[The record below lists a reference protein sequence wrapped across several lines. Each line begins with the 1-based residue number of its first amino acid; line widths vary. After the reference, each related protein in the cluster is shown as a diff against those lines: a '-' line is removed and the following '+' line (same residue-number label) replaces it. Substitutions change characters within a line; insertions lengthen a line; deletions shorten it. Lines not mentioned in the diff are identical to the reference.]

1 MTESTVRLTRGL
13 ANRIPTGI
21 LTNGSLPPGGSI
33 SMAFSDGIIHVTL
46 DQTGDW
52 TITAGL
58 SAYSDRLLHLTKTL
72 EDLGFFHAAEQAG
85 VIYHLWTTALGEESD
100 NRVLAE
106 ETLLKVLKSFQ
117 AQEHPS
123 YIS

>member
-1 MTESTVRLTRGL
+1 
-13 ANRIPTGI
+13 
-21 LTNGSLPPGGSI
+21 
-33 SMAFSDGIIHVTL
+33 MAFYDGIVHVTL

-58 SAYSDRLLHLTKTL
+58 SATSDRLIQLTKTL

-100 NRVLAE
+100 NRVLVE
-106 ETLLKVLKSFQ
+106 ETLLKVLRSFQ
-117 AQEHPS
+117 SREPPV
-123 YIS
+123 YIG

>member
-1 MTESTVRLTRGL
+1 
-13 ANRIPTGI
+13 
-21 LTNGSLPPGGSI
+21 
-33 SMAFSDGIIHVTL
+33 MAFSDGIVHVTL

-58 SAYSDRLLHLTKTL
+58 SASSDRLVHLTKTL

-85 VIYHLWTTALGEESD
+85 MIYHLWTTALGEESD

-117 AQEHPS
+117 YREPPS

>member
-1 MTESTVRLTRGL
+1 MTESTVRLTHGL
-13 ANRIPTGI
+13 AGRVPPEIF
-21 LTNGSLPPGGSI
+21 TNGSLQPGCSI

-58 SAYSDRLLHLTKTL
+58 SASSDRLVHLTKAL
-72 EDLGFFHAAEQAG
+72 ENLGFFHAAEQAG
-85 VIYHLWTTALGEESD
+85 MIYHLWTTALGEESD

-117 AQEHPS
+117 SREPPS